1 MALLNVA
8 TNIALSVPPI
18 KQRKIAISLAV
29 AGATVAPFV
38 FHTYKTPYPKWQ
50 TWTPLTAEFR
60 QQITANLPS
69 CSITEGTKGRRKF
82 KRFLR
87 EVTEDEDEDEDV
99 IDVESK

>member
-8 TNIALSVPPI
+8 TNFALSVPPI

-38 FHTYKTPYPKWQ
+38 FHTYKTTKWQ

-69 CSITEGTKGRRKF
+69 CSITELGIKGRRKF

-87 EVTEDEDEDEDV
+87 EVAEDEDEDV

>member
-69 CSITEGTKGRRKF
+69 CSITELGTKGRRKF

-87 EVTEDEDEDEDV
+87 EVAEDEERT
-99 IDVESK
+99 

>member
-1 MALLNVA
+1 VALLNVA
-8 TNIALSVPPI
+8 TNFALSVPPI

-60 QQITANLPS
+60 QQITTNLPS
-69 CSITEGTKGRRKF
+69 CSITELGTKGRRKF

-87 EVTEDEDEDEDV
+87 EVAEGEDEDV